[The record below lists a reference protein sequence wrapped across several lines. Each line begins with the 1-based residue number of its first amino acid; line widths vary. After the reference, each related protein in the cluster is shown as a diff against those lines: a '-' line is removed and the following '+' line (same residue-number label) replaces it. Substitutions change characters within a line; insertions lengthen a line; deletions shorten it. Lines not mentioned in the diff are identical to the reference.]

1 MTNIIVTTM
10 SEENNGLINFFTD
23 QWVNSLKK
31 LPDIYVKVVNI
42 DTCEGLDNELDIIIE
57 NKNCIL
63 LCYNCCGIPFTYD
76 NNQNVWESH
85 DIPVYTFLLDHP
97 RNYYAILENP
107 INNLHVICLDENHVE
122 FIQRFYPKV
131 NETIF
136 LPDSGV
142 KVCNKIKSFSDR
154 TIDVLYCGNCQTEY
168 KTLLP
173 VRSLPDDGIEMY
185 RNAIKFIHSNP
196 SLTAEEAVEMYLD
209 AAGIKADDSMLY
221 SLFIKDKVSRQ
232 IEDIVRREYKL
243 LIMHALDDAGIKVD
257 IYGGGWEDDSNPFSD
272 NIRIHER
279 VSPLECHNLIGNAK
293 IDLSIMPWF
302 KKGSSEKPFGGMLN
316 GAVCVSDSSTY
327 LKENYVDGT
336 DIILFELD
344 NIEKAVKDI
353 QWLLS
358 NPDEAEII
366 ALNGYYHALDQDG
379 TDARIREIV
388 ELLMGRRKYNS

>member
-10 SEENNGLINFFTD
+10 SEEKNGLINFFTE
-23 QWVNSLKK
+23 QWIISLKK
-31 LPDIYVKVVNI
+31 SPNIYVKVVNI
-42 DTCEGLDNELDIIIE
+42 DTFDGVDNELDKIIE
-57 NKNCIL
+57 DTKCIM
-63 LCYNCCGIPFTYD
+63 LCYNCCGIPFSYG
-76 NNQNVWESH
+76 NNQNVWEFH

-97 RNYYAILENP
+97 RNFYEILENP
-107 INNLHVICLDENHVE
+107 IDNLHVICLDENHVD

-131 NETIF
+131 AETIF

-142 KVCNKIKSFSDR
+142 KVCNYIKTFSDR
-154 TIDVLYCGNCQTEY
+154 TIDVLYCGNCQIKNE
-168 KTLLP
+168 TLSQ
-173 VRSLPDDGIEMY
+173 VSSFPDGGIEMY
-185 RNAIKFIHSNP
+185 RSAIKYIHSDP
-196 SLTAEEAVEMYLD
+196 TLTAEEAVEKYLNSV
-209 AAGIKADDSMLY
+209 GIKADTALLY

-257 IYGGGWEDDSNPFSD
+257 IYGSGWEDNDNTFSD

-302 KKGSSEKPFGGMLN
+302 KRCSSEKPFAGMLN

-327 LKENYVDGT
+327 LKDNYVDGT
-336 DIILFELD
+336 DIILFELN
-344 NIEKAVKDI
+344 NIEKVIMDI
-353 QWLLS
+353 QWLLG
-358 NPDEAEII
+358 NPEEAEII

-379 TDARIREIV
+379 TDARIRRIV
-388 ELLMGRRKYNS
+388 ELLMRGRQ

>member
-1 MTNIIVTTM
+1 M
-10 SEENNGLINFFTD
+10 SEEKNCLINFFTK
-23 QWVNSLKK
+23 QWIISLKK
-31 LPDIYVKVVNI
+31 YSDIYVKIVNV
-42 DTCEGLDNELDIIIE
+42 DTYDGKDNELDNIIE
-57 NKNCIL
+57 SNNCCM
-63 LCYNCCGIPFTYD
+63 LCYNCCGIPFTYA
-76 NNQNVWESH
+76 NNQNVWEFYN
-85 DIPVYTFLLDHP
+85 IPVYTFLLDHP
-97 RNYYAILENP
+97 RNFYDILENP
-107 INNLHVICLDENHVE
+107 IGNLHVICLDENHAD
-122 FIQRFYPKV
+122 FIKRFYPKV

-142 KVCNKIKSFSDR
+142 KVCDEIKPFSKR
-154 TIDVLYCGNCQTEY
+154 AIDVLYCGNCQFKY
-168 KTLLP
+168 DTLLQI
-173 VRSLPDDGIEMY
+173 SSFPDGGIEMY
-185 RNAIKFIHSNP
+185 RSAIKYIISDP
-196 SLTAEEAVEMYLD
+196 TLTAEEAVVKYLD
-209 AAGIKADDSMLY
+209 AVGIKADNAMLY
-221 SLFIKDKVSRQ
+221 SLFIKNKISRQ
-232 IEDIVRREYKL
+232 IEDIVRRKYKL

-257 IYGGGWEDDSNPFSD
+257 IYGEGWEDNDNPFSN

-302 KKGSSEKPFGGMLN
+302 KKGSSEKPFAGMLN

-379 TDARIREIV
+379 TDARIRQIV
-388 ELLMGRRKYNS
+388 KLLMK